1 MPTNETY
8 REGALIEREV
18 IDLAANRYRLFR
30 DNGAG
35 LLLIEDRTLTSE
47 ETAALTA
54 EQNERT
60 VEDRLRE
67 ALAANKVF
75 LANVSPTNAQTL
87 AQVKSLTRQV
97 SGLIRK
103 LASDYREAE

>member
-1 MPTNETY
+1 MPTNEKTVN
-8 REGALIEREV
+8 GAVVEREI
-18 IDLAANRYRLFR
+18 IDLAANRYQLFR
-30 DNGAG
+30 DSGSG
-35 LLLIEDRTLTSE
+35 LVLVDDRVLTPD
-47 ETAALTA
+47 ETATLTA

-75 LANVSPTNAQTL
+75 LANASPTNAQTL